1 MSQTLTYVIG
11 GDRRVNVDNIQD
23 FKVDFGDDNQNW
35 VQARQFERG
44 MRQVFVNIVNEDN
57 TPFDLTGCNVWF
69 EGLLPK
75 TANGDFRV
83 IDSDGYVPLDP
94 SAGKF
99 RFDMP
104 GQAFTVAGSY
114 RQAFF
119 RIVKNGNSVT
129 TLEFDLDVLADK
141 VIDGLVPKDWIGPFE
156 QIADQLVDDLQ
167 KHTDAADKIIADFQ
181 QKVTDLV
188 NQLNQQGSTTTS
200 MLVELQNRITAL
212 ETQIKQD
219 GLFTQGQMDKLLGA
233 LSDFK
238 MPGTTV
244 ADKINGEFEGRGV
257 NVKWFGA
264 VGDGTTNDTE
274 AIKKAIA
281 YCTDM
286 AGEVDG
292 EHSYYHGTVFFPK
305 GKYYIGEKLTVS
317 NVTLTGADKYSSIIV
332 SNSKEAVFSLKM
344 HSTITNLGFEDTVTT
359 NTNGSCNRMLTIEN
373 GGEGTTAYFGIRLK
387 HLFFRGQEK
396 VTGSDGVLEGGNWVS
411 DAIYLDL
418 NNIGVWDLDIDDIS
432 CNYMHSG
439 ITIDTQNG
447 GWLTGSHF
455 NNILVRGFT
464 GWHTAIISSNHTA
477 KQVSQNVFS
486 NLTAEV
492 LYKSAVNSIGFI
504 VSGVGNDWENLVLF
518 ADGTFSGHAIQL
530 KYYGSGDPKMPSLAT
545 GSSANNAFWGGN
557 LEGDIDDPDGIR
569 ELQNF
574 HNLRL
579 QLKDKYGNG
588 QQVNVNNQTHINL
601 MASDTI
607 AKMLDYKSMISLA
620 KTASAITGSDK
631 YGNYLEITTG
641 SDVTTGDLIFTEPDK
656 VQETITAGD
665 YSLGVKFQKMTQSS
679 EIIGGFIVLGGQP
692 SLSNDLVGRY
702 TNPSIDGD
710 LSVTSWVYRYDAK
723 YIASLPTDSHVMDRL
738 VFTIAA
744 NSKVRLYDAYLSGGR
759 VIDFG
764 RVTQNNA
771 TNAQV
776 DSGGRNYI
784 QSGNSYWLQSDSPVT
799 NQAVNSHGFAIDT
812 NDIQWMRGKNV
823 VISVDMSI
831 TGYDATNVTDRY
843 AASLILDITFNDG
856 STISTATGPVN
867 SSQSLIFGRYSM
879 YLKLPSKVITS
890 ARATLTTP
898 SGFTATYYRIGNVM
912 LESGTIAHDYISYA
926 SGKDN

>member
-1 MSQTLTYVIG
+1 MSQTLTYIIG
-11 GDRRVNVDNIQD
+11 ADKRALVSDVQD
-23 FKVDFGDDNQNW
+23 FHIDFTSDNSNW
-35 VQARQFERG
+35 VQARQYEDS
-44 MRQVFVNIVNEDN
+44 MRQVFVNVKNQDG
-57 TPFDLTGCNVWF
+57 TPYNLTGTNIWF
-69 EGLLPK
+69 EGVLPDK
-75 TANGDFRV
+75 THKILDSNHAVILDATNGQ
-83 IDSDGYVPLDP
+83 
-94 SAGKF
+94 F

-104 GQAFTVAGSY
+104 KQAFAVAGSY
-114 RQAFF
+114 QQAFF
-119 RIVKNGNSVT
+119 RIVRDGASVT
-129 TLEFDLDVLADK
+129 TLEFDLEVLADK
-141 VIDGLVPKDWIGPFE
+141 VIGGLVPKDWIGPFE
-156 QIADQLVDDLQ
+156 EIADQLVDDLH

-344 HSTITNLGFEDTVTT
+344 HSTITNLGFEDTVTS

-477 KQVSQNVFS
+477 RQVSQNVFS

-545 GSSANNAFWGGN
+545 GSSANNAFWGGT

-569 ELQNF
+569 ELQSF

-607 AKMLDYKSMISLA
+607 AKMLDYRSMISLA

-631 YGNYLEITTG
+631 YGKYLEITTG
-641 SDVTTGDLIFTEPDK
+641 SDVTTWNLLFTEPEK

-679 EIIGGFIVLGGQP
+679 EIIGGFIALGGQP
-692 SLSNDLVGRY
+692 SLSDDLVGRY

-723 YIASLPTDSHVMDRL
+723 YIASLPSYSYPMDRL

-759 VIDFG
+759 VIDFS
-764 RVTQNNA
+764 RVAQNNT

-799 NQAVNSHGFAIDT
+799 NQAVNSHGFTIDT

-831 TGYDATNVTDRY
+831 TGYDATNVTGRY
-843 AASLILDITFNDG
+843 AASLILDIAFADG

-879 YLKLPSKVITS
+879 YLKLPNKVITS

-898 SGFTATYYRIGNVM
+898 SGFTATYYRIGDVM
-912 LESGTIAHDYISYA
+912 LESGTIAHDYISYTA
-926 SGKDN
+926 GKDN

>member
-1 MSQTLTYVIG
+1 MSQTLTYTIG
-11 GDRRVNVDNIQD
+11 ADKRALVSDVQD
-23 FKVDFGDDNQNW
+23 FHIDFTSDNSNW
-35 VQARQFERG
+35 VQARQYEDS
-44 MRQVFVNIVNEDN
+44 MRQVFVNVKNQDG
-57 TPFDLTGCNVWF
+57 TPYNLTGTNIWF
-69 EGLLPK
+69 EGVLPDK
-75 TANGDFRV
+75 THKILDSNHAVILDATNGQ
-83 IDSDGYVPLDP
+83 
-94 SAGKF
+94 F

-104 GQAFTVAGSY
+104 KQAFAVAGSY
-114 RQAFF
+114 QQAFF
-119 RIVKNGNSVT
+119 RIVRDGASVT
-129 TLEFDLDVLADK
+129 TLEFDLEVLADK
-141 VIDGLVPKDWIGPFE
+141 VIGGLVPKDWIGPFE
-156 QIADQLVDDLQ
+156 EIADQLVDDLH

-344 HSTITNLGFEDTVTT
+344 HSTITNLGFEDTVTS

-373 GGEGTTAYFGIRLK
+373 GGEGTTAYFGIHLK

-477 KQVSQNVFS
+477 RQVSQNVFS

-545 GSSANNAFWGGN
+545 GSSANNAFWGGT

-569 ELQNF
+569 ELQSF

-607 AKMLDYKSMISLA
+607 AKMLDYRSMISLA

-631 YGNYLEITTG
+631 YGKYLEITTG
-641 SDVTTGDLIFTEPDK
+641 SDVTTWDLLFTEPEK

-679 EIIGGFIVLGGQP
+679 EIIGGFIALGGQP

-723 YIASLPTDSHVMDRL
+723 YIASLPSYSYPMDRL

-759 VIDFG
+759 VIDFS
-764 RVTQNNA
+764 RVAQNNT

-799 NQAVNSHGFAIDT
+799 NQAVNSHGFTIDT

-831 TGYDATNVTDRY
+831 TGYDATNVTGRY
-843 AASLILDITFNDG
+843 AASLILDIAFADG

-867 SSQSLIFGRYSM
+867 SSQSLIFSRYSM
-879 YLKLPSKVITS
+879 YLKLPNKVITS

-898 SGFTATYYRIGNVM
+898 SGFTATYYRIGDVM
-912 LESGTIAHDYISYA
+912 LESGTIAHDYISYTA
-926 SGKDN
+926 GKDN

>member
-1 MSQTLTYVIG
+1 MSQTLTYIIG
-11 GDRRVNVDNIQD
+11 ADKRALVSDVQD
-23 FKVDFGDDNQNW
+23 FHIDFTSDNSNW
-35 VQARQFERG
+35 VQARQYEDS
-44 MRQVFVNIVNEDN
+44 MRQVFVNVKNQDG
-57 TPFDLTGCNVWF
+57 TPYNLTGTNIWF
-69 EGLLPK
+69 EGVLPDK
-75 TANGDFRV
+75 THKILDSNHAVILDATNGQ
-83 IDSDGYVPLDP
+83 
-94 SAGKF
+94 F

-104 GQAFTVAGSY
+104 KQAFAVAGSY
-114 RQAFF
+114 QQAFF
-119 RIVKNGNSVT
+119 RIVRDGASVT
-129 TLEFDLDVLADK
+129 TLEFDLEVLADK
-141 VIDGLVPKDWIGPFE
+141 VIGGLVPKDWIGPFE
-156 QIADQLVDDLQ
+156 EIADQLVDDLH

-344 HSTITNLGFEDTVTT
+344 HSTITNLGFEDTVTS

-464 GWHTAIISSNHTA
+464 GWHTAIISSNNTA
-477 KQVSQNVFS
+477 RQVSQNVFS

-530 KYYGSGDPKMPSLAT
+530 KYYGSSDPKMPSLAT
-545 GSSANNAFWGGN
+545 GSSANNAFWGGT

-569 ELQNF
+569 ELQSF

-607 AKMLDYKSMISLA
+607 AKMLDYRSMISLA

-631 YGNYLEITTG
+631 YGKYLEITTG
-641 SDVTTGDLIFTEPDK
+641 SDVTTWDLLFTEPEK

-679 EIIGGFIVLGGQP
+679 EIIGGFIALGGQP

-723 YIASLPTDSHVMDRL
+723 YIASLPSYSYPMDRL

-759 VIDFG
+759 VIDFS
-764 RVTQNNA
+764 RVAQNNT

-799 NQAVNSHGFAIDT
+799 NQAVNSHGFTIDT

-831 TGYDATNVTDRY
+831 TGYDATNVTGRY
-843 AASLILDITFNDG
+843 AASLILDIAFADG

-867 SSQSLIFGRYSM
+867 SSQSLIFDRYSL
-879 YLKLPSKVITS
+879 YLKLPNKKITS
-890 ARATLTTP
+890 ARATLSTP
-898 SGFTATYYRIGNVM
+898 SGFTATYYRIGNAM
-912 LESGTIAHDYISYA
+912 LESGTVAHDYISYTG
-926 SGKDN
+926 SRDN